1 VWYALFMMLGALPI
15 RNEKDPFFR
24 RFPIGS
30 LLVQENGLDYASGG
44 ASLSANFEV

>member
-1 VWYALFMMLGALPI
+1 VRQTGEVLVRFAQQRLDPFVIHNLGA
-15 RNEKDPFFR
+15 
-24 RFPIGS
+24 IGS